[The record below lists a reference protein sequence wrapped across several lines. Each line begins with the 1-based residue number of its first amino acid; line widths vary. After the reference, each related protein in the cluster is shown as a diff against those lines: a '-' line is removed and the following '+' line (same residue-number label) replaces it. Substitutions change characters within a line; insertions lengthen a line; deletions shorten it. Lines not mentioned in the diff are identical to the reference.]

1 MKISNKTILVTG
13 SSKRIGKEIA
23 FFLAKK
29 NAKVIIHYN
38 KSKVDAYKT
47 YNHIK
52 NNINPECMI
61 AKSNLESVI
70 ENRNLIKKIIRK
82 FGSLDII
89 INNASIFNKINF
101 NNTTQKVWDEHF
113 SVNLRAPFILAQEL
127 RKHLN
132 NNPGKIINLND
143 WKTTRK
149 SRFAY
154 GVSKFALSGLTKSL
168 ALELSPSIQVNEI
181 ALGAIL
187 PPSDMNKHDYNKTSD
202 NFGPSKRMGELSEI
216 NNLIEMLITNDY
228 VTGET
233 INLDGGRHL

>member
-1 MKISNKTILVTG
+1 MKISHKTILVTG
-13 SSKRIGKEIA
+13 SSKRIGQEIA
-23 FFLAKK
+23 YYLAKK
-29 NAKVIIHYN
+29 NAKVVIHYN
-38 KSKVDAYKT
+38 NSKLDAYKT
-47 YNHIK
+47 YNNIK
-52 NNINPECMI
+52 KNINPKCMI
-61 AKSNLESVI
+61 IKSNLESVA
-70 ENRNLIKKIIRK
+70 ESRNLVKKIVEK
-82 FGSLDII
+82 FGSLDIV

-101 NNTTQKVWDEHF
+101 NNTTQKIWDKHF
-113 SVNLRAPFILAQEL
+113 NINLRAPFILAQEL
-127 RKHLN
+127 KNHLG

-154 GVSKFALSGLTKSL
+154 GISKFSLSGLTKSL

-187 PPSDMNKHDYNKTSD
+187 PPSDIKPSDYNKTKN
-202 NFGPSKRMGELSEI
+202 NFGPSQRMGKLSEI

>member
-1 MKISNKTILVTG
+1 
-13 SSKRIGKEIA
+13 
-23 FFLAKK
+23 
-29 NAKVIIHYN
+29 
-38 KSKVDAYKT
+38 
-47 YNHIK
+47 
-52 NNINPECMI
+52 MI

-132 NNPGKIINLND
+132 NNPGKIINLNE

>member
-1 MKISNKTILVTG
+1 MKISNKIILVTG

-23 FFLAKK
+23 FYLAKK

-38 KSKVDAYKT
+38 KSKVDAYET

-52 NNINPECMI
+52 NNINPDCMI
-61 AKSNLESVI
+61 TKSNLESVT
-70 ENRNLIKKIIRK
+70 ENRNLIKKIIKK
-82 FGSLDII
+82 FGSIDII
-89 INNASIFNKINF
+89 INNASIFKKINF
-101 NNTTQKVWDEHF
+101 NNTTQEVWDEHF
-113 SVNLRAPFILAQEL
+113 NINLRAPFILAHEL
-127 RKHLN
+127 KKHLN

-143 WKTTRK
+143 WKTIRK

-154 GVSKFALSGLTKSL
+154 GVSKFSLSGLTKSL

-187 PPSDMNKHDYNKTSD
+187 PPSDMNKNDYNKTSD

-228 VTGET
+228 ITGET